1 MLQEQPLNDMESDG
15 YTQCRVLDG
24 ADKVSEIRKA
34 NKDKIRLVY
43 LPFVGLRKDPM
54 V

>member
-1 MLQEQPLNDMESDG
+1 MLQEQRLNDMESDG

-24 ADKVSEIRKA
+24 ADDKVSEIQI
-34 NKDKIRLVY
+34 KIRSDSFICHVLFYV
-43 LPFVGLRKDPM
+43 KIPM